1 MGKAQ
6 NDPCI
11 MNIWVH
17 DGSKD
22 MPVQRK
28 KYREILAASLD
39 EIMEEKLDGV
49 KNCFEAKLFG
59 IGLESYTVGSHDFYT
74 AYCATR
80 KQMYTLDTGH
90 YEQTENVSDFVS
102 TLLMYV
108 PELMLHVS
116 RPVRWDSDHVTIMND
131 QTLDL
136 FKELVRCDALDRAH
150 VGLDYFDASI
160 NRIGAYII
168 GSRATQKCI
177 LQALLEPKAKLREY
191 EDNGQYFER
200 LALMEEAKS
209 MPFGAV
215 FDYFNLKNNVPVG
228 EEYIQCIQQYEKD
241 VTQQEIIKS
250 FPTTMANSGSLKST
264 IAVSLTNYLDAG
276 AIVAG
281 ASGLTLWQNYLGLSE
296 VHLGWLNFISANCLG
311 AAIGAIIG
319 GFLADKYGRKFIFTY
334 NLLVYMTGVLLIML
348 SMNFPMLL
356 AGFLVT
362 GVSVGV
368 GVPASWTYIS
378 ESSEVNNRGRNICI
392 SQMSWG
398 VGPMMILLLGMF
410 FAPGG
415 YFFDFVEAVAYIFS
429 DAHLPC
435 DKETVNV
442 FSSRIVFFS
451 LFVVAFIAWNLQ
463 RQLQESA
470 EFTAQKADE
479 KKNGLMDNIKVLFQN
494 KVAVKTVCFLAGI
507 YLTWN
512 LVASVM
518 GFFQPHIYETA
529 GGVSNETANWMNFIQ
544 WAIIVGITFV
554 TSKLIDKTSHKAIYV
569 FGLLVA
575 ISAWLIIVTI
585 GVNGPVGL
593 WSFAILWGIQGGTSV
608 QIFYAL
614 WGSEL
619 FPAKF
624 RAGAQGLMFFIV
636 RGLSAVWGLVF
647 TVIYGEN
654 GEGFTIAA
662 WCMII
667 LLAISLIVGFIGA
680 PNTRCR
686 ALEDITKERYG
697 ESY

>member
-1 MGKAQ
+1 
-6 NDPCI
+6 
-11 MNIWVH
+11 
-17 DGSKD
+17 
-22 MPVQRK
+22 
-28 KYREILAASLD
+28 
-39 EIMEEKLDGV
+39 
-49 KNCFEAKLFG
+49 
-59 IGLESYTVGSHDFYT
+59 
-74 AYCATR
+74 
-80 KQMYTLDTGH
+80 
-90 YEQTENVSDFVS
+90 
-102 TLLMYV
+102 
-108 PELMLHVS
+108 
-116 RPVRWDSDHVTIMND
+116 
-131 QTLDL
+131 
-136 FKELVRCDALDRAH
+136 
-150 VGLDYFDASI
+150 
-160 NRIGAYII
+160 
-168 GSRATQKCI
+168 
-177 LQALLEPKAKLREY
+177 
-191 EDNGQYFER
+191 
-200 LALMEEAKS
+200 
-209 MPFGAV
+209 
-215 FDYFNLKNNVPVG
+215 
-228 EEYIQCIQQYEKD
+228 
-241 VTQQEIIKS
+241 
-250 FPTTMANSGSLKST
+250 MANNGSLKST

-311 AAIGAIIG
+311 AAVGAIIG

-362 GVSVGV
+362 GISVGV

-398 VGPMMILLLGMF
+398 IGPMMILLLGMF

-415 YFFDFVEAVAYIFS
+415 YFFGFVESVAHFFGGADMPVDAVNA
-429 DAHLPC
+429 
-435 DKETVNV
+435 

-470 EFTAQKADE
+470 EFTAQKAEE
-479 KKNGLMDNIKVLFQN
+479 KKTGLLDNIKVLFQN
-494 KVAVKTVCFLAGI
+494 KIAVKTVCFLAGI

-529 GGVSNETANWMNFIQ
+529 GGVTNEQANWMNFIQ
-544 WAIIVGITFV
+544 WAIIVGATFI
-554 TSKLIDKTSHKAIYV
+554 TSKLIDKTSHKAIYT

-636 RGLSAVWGLVF
+636 RGLSAVWGLIF
-647 TVIYGEN
+647 TYIYGDN

-662 WCMII
+662 FCMIV
-667 LLAISLIVGFIGA
+667 LLVISLIVGFIGA
-680 PNTRCR
+680 PVTRGR
-686 ALEDITKERYG
+686 TLEDITKERYG
-697 ESY
+697 DNY